1 MKAYSVDLRE
11 KIVTAHLRQ
20 KLSIRTV
27 AARFSVSK
35 SLVQKLVK
43 QQKIEGHLQ
52 PKKRGKPQF
61 SHLTNAEA
69 DVRGLVADY
78 PDATLVELCELFL
91 QKTGNWVSKTAM
103 CRYLQ
108 ILELPRK
115 KKKTGTA
122 VKPQQKEFKNLD

>member
-11 KIVTAHLRQ
+11 KIVTAHLVQ

-43 QQKIEGHLQ
+43 QQKTEGNLQ

-61 SHLTNAEA
+61 SHLTNAEVE
-69 DVRGLVADY
+69 VRALVADY
-78 PDATLVELCELFL
+78 PDATLVELGELFL

-115 KKKTGTA
+115 KKL
-122 VKPQQKEFKNLD
+122 VQ